1 MHDLILFLVCAII
14 SAYKE
19 MIFMATYSDVLVEIP
34 NDKGIHIKTA
44 GAKGEKYV
52 YKHIKYF
59 RNAEGAPRNQ
69 SKAIGKYDLTTGKMH
84 PNSNFFSLYHVDP
97 SVPDVAVWDYGYTY
111 LICKIC
117 RDTGLLDALY
127 PVFGEQAMDIIVMAA
142 FIIREGN
149 AMDGLEDWQQRNYFP
164 EYQRLLTSQ
173 AVSRIFASITAGKRL
188 SFFKQWVDT
197 QLGDGCVCYDVTS
210 ISSYSAQMPQVERGY
225 NRDGDDLSQYNL
237 GMFCDEE
244 SRVPLYY
251 NRYNG
256 SLTDRTNLSYVLKN
270 AKGVGIHRVKMV
282 LDGGFWSEECIQ
294 SLSGFCEAFT
304 IGMPAY
310 LKEAQRALS
319 HCRHGIETFAN
330 EVPGFHIYC
339 VQEEREVHGVTGKIL
354 VYYDPWNHACQ
365 CSELSDYIRRL
376 EKELQGF
383 KRYPKSRLKRY
394 LPYFDIIRHESDNG
408 FEFRIN
414 IDKVDALRGEKGYFF
429 LFTTQMDAEP
439 GELLYYYRAKDADEK
454 LFSQIK
460 VDMDGARIRTH
471 NEATTDGK
479 TFVTFIACVIRT
491 YMLKRLRE
499 YLTRN
504 SASMKKTLSQL
515 SNIMLVS
522 VAGNRHFAKA
532 LTKTQKEILALFD
545 ADKDILQS
553 IE

>member
-1 MHDLILFLVCAII
+1 MI
-14 SAYKE
+14 KE
-19 MIFMATYSDVLVEIP
+19 F
-34 NDKGIHIKTA
+34 HIKIA

-69 SKAIGKYDLTTGKMH
+69 SKAIGKYDLATGKMH
-84 PNSNFFSLYHVDP
+84 PNANYFSLYHVNP
-97 SVPDVAVWDYGYTY
+97 SVPDVTVWDYGYTY

-117 RDTGLLDALY
+117 KDIGLWDDLY
-127 PVFGEQAMDIIVMAA
+127 PVFGVQTMDIIVMASY
-142 FIIREGN
+142 IIREGN
-149 AMDGLEDWQQRNYFP
+149 AMDGLEDWQQRNFFAGYH
-164 EYQRLLTSQ
+164 RNLTSQ
-173 AVSRIFASITAGKRL
+173 AVSRIFASITAEKRQA
-188 SFFKQWVDT
+188 FFKQWVNS
-197 QLGDGCVCYDVTS
+197 QLGEGCVCYDVTS

-237 GMFCDEE
+237 GMFCNEE
-244 SRVPLYY
+244 SRMPLYY

-270 AKGVGIHRVKMV
+270 ASEVGIHRVKMV

-294 SLSGFCEAFT
+294 SLDDFCESFT
-304 IGMPAY
+304 IGMPSY
-310 LKEAQRALS
+310 LKEAQHALS
-319 HCRHGIETFAN
+319 RCRHEIETFAN

-339 VQEEREVHGVTGKIL
+339 VQEACEIYGVTGKIL
-354 VYYDPWNHACQ
+354 VYYDPWNHVCQ
-365 CSELSDYIRRL
+365 CNELSDYIRRL

-383 KRYPKSRLKRY
+383 KRYPKSKLKRF
-394 LPYFDIIRHESDNG
+394 LPYFDIVKHESNNG
-408 FEFRIN
+408 FDFCIN
-414 IDKVDALRGEKGYFF
+414 MDKVDVLRREKGCFF

-479 TFVTFIACVIRT
+479 TFVTFIACIIRA
-491 YMLKRLRE
+491 YMLNQLHQ
-499 YLTRN
+499 YMSRN
-504 SASMKKTLSQL
+504 STSMKKVFAQL
-515 SNIMLVS
+515 SNIMLIS
-522 VAGNRHFAKA
+522 TTGNKHLAKA
-532 LTKTQKEILALFD
+532 LTKKQKEILSLFD
-545 ADKDILQS
+545 ADKDILRG